1 MRNLPAFTALLCLA
15 SPVLAQERVFTT
27 DKVEIPRLPVDAV
40 RAEPKPKPPPIDFKV
55 ISSRTRRFDVVEA
68 PPMSGLPPV
77 TGNIAITVRKVE
89 DPGLPDPPPPAPPV
103 VIDDPDA
110 LARFEEFKNSYQ
122 GPEMLA
128 VSATVYD
135 HSRTFLRIYPN
146 GKTEKTLT
154 AWTNIDFNHFCG
166 FTTYRVTKPDETY
179 TDYSMMMGIGNMD
192 TARIQRFMAK
202 NGQHYEAPEIPEL
215 PDIRIAGPDF
225 VVVEGSSKGKAMET
239 LRQLHE
245 LYRKEGASLEQAFY
259 DREKAQAERRE
270 YFLANPPKPKDVTI
284 SFWKRRGPSQIALKE
299 LERRQER

>member
-1 MRNLPAFTALLCLA
+1 MKVFQSAVLFLSLVP
-15 SPVLAQERVFTT
+15 PILAQERAFTT

-40 RAEPKPKPPPIDFKV
+40 RAEPKPKPPPINFKA
-55 ISSRTRRFDVVEA
+55 IRSQTRRVDVVEA
-68 PPMSGLPPV
+68 PPMPGLPPV
-77 TGNIAITVRKVE
+77 TGNIGITVSQVE

-103 VIDDPDA
+103 AIDDPDA

-146 GKTEKTLT
+146 GKAEKALT

-179 TDYSMMMGIGNMD
+179 MDYSMMMGIGNMD
-192 TARIQRFMAK
+192 TARIQRFLAK
-202 NGQHYEAPEIPEL
+202 NGQQYEAPEIPEL
-215 PDIRIAGPDF
+215 PDIQIAGPAF
-225 VVVEGSSKGKAMET
+225 VVVEGSSKGKAMAT

-245 LYRKEGASLEQAFY
+245 LYRTEGASLKQAFY
-259 DREKAQAERRE
+259 AREKAEAERRAH
-270 YFLANPPKPKDVTI
+270 FLANPPKPKDVNI
-284 SFWKRRGPSQIALKE
+284 NFWRTKK
-299 LERRQER
+299 